1 MSDKR
6 SEAWTNLATA
16 ATAFAAEA
24 LAKPN
29 ASALSS
35 AAYAWAEANGY
46 VKRGETR
53 GTNGNKLRS
62 GKTLPFGRQKGVA
75 IEEVDDENLRWVLGR
90 VRESLDDPSKDRFRA
105 ANAELADAIE
115 KELETR

>member
-1 MSDKR
+1 MSDER
-6 SEAWTNLATA
+6 SKAWTALATA

-46 VKRGETR
+46 SKRGETR
-53 GTNGNKLRS
+53 GTNGNKSRS
-62 GKTLPFGRQKGVA
+62 GKVLPFGRQKGVK
-75 IEEVDDENLRWVLGR
+75 IELADEENLRWVLAR
-90 VRESLDDPSKDRFRA
+90 VRESLDDPTKERFRSK
-105 ANAELADAIE
+105 NAELIDAIE
-115 KELETR
+115 EELRTK